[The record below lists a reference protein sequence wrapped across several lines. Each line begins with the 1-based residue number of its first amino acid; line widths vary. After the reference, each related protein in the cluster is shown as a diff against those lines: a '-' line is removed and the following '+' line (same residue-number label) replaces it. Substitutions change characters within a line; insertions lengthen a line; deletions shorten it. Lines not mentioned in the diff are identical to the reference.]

1 MADLAIATPEREV
14 FAAYLCDDISMQLL
28 APLVV
33 ERGWSQD
40 MIFKGGIAASVRALG
55 AMPCPELLIVDLSEC
70 SDPRADVQ
78 ALADVCEE
86 GTIVLAIGTMNDVG
100 LYRDLLNAGVHDYLV
115 KPLSADLMRAA
126 LIAAEE
132 ALNTPDDPEDIVPTG
147 KGKTIITLG
156 VRGGVGT
163 STLAANLAWLCA
175 KAGQSTAL
183 LDLDLYFGTSAM
195 QFDLEP
201 GRGLAD
207 ALENPARVDGLFL
220 ERAVVKPLDKFA
232 ILCAEAPI
240 GSMHQPTDGA
250 LEQLVEAMK
259 DNYQNVIVDMP
270 RHTLA
275 DHSNVLET
283 ASDII
288 VVTDYTLTSARDC
301 IRLKAH
307 LKNYAP
313 SANVHM
319 VANKIGSTPSEV
331 EPKDFENSIEHN
343 ISCTIPFD
351 NKACLAAA
359 QKGTIL
365 SDALP
370 NSKVSQAFKEI
381 SELFSD
387 DSDAKSAG
395 AKSWLGKLM
404 KK

>member
-1 MADLAIATPEREV
+1 MAKPDRET
-14 FAAYLCDDISMQLL
+14 FAAYLCDDVSTQML

-40 MIFKGGIAASVRALG
+40 MIFKGGIVASVRSLG
-55 AMPCPELLIVDLSEC
+55 AMPCPELLIIDLSEC
-70 SDPRADVQ
+70 TDPRADVQ

-86 GTIVLAIGTMNDVG
+86 GTVVLAIGDMNDVG

-126 LIAAEE
+126 LIAAEDVINAPDE
-132 ALNTPDDPEDIVPTG
+132 QDEITPVG
-147 KGKTIITLG
+147 NAKNIITIG
-156 VRGGVGT
+156 VRGGIGT
-163 STLAANLAWLCA
+163 STLATNLAWLRA

-220 ERAVVKPLDKFA
+220 ERAVVKPLEKLA

-240 GSMHQPTDGA
+240 GSMQQPTEGA

-259 DNYQNVIVDMP
+259 DNYLNVIIDLP
-270 RHTLA
+270 KQTLA
-275 DHSNVLET
+275 ENSSVLET
-283 ASDII
+283 ATDII
-288 VVTDYTLTSARDC
+288 LLTDYSLTSARDC

-307 LKNYAP
+307 FKNYAP
-313 SANVHM
+313 TANIHV
-319 VANKIGSTPSEV
+319 VANKIGNSPSQV
-331 EPKDFENSIEHN
+331 DPKDFENSIEHN
-343 ISCTIPFD
+343 ISHSIAFD
-351 NKACLAAA
+351 GKACLAAA
-359 QKGTIL
+359 QKGTII
-365 SDALP
+365 SEAVP
-370 NSKVSQAFKEI
+370 NCKVSQAFKGI
-381 SELFSD
+381 SEIFAD
-387 DSDAKSAG
+387 DVDG
-395 AKSWLGKLM
+395 ASSSKRSWLGKLM